1 MNKVDKALQ
10 KRIGELIRATI
21 EHANLPQKDV
31 AAQLEIQRV
40 TITSWEMGT
49 SMPHITQLPKLA
61 SILQV
66 PIKYFFDEEE
76 ATRND

>member
-1 MNKVDKALQ
+1 
-10 KRIGELIRATI
+10 
-21 EHANLPQKDV
+21 
-31 AAQLEIQRV
+31 
-40 TITSWEMGT
+40 
-49 SMPHITQLPKLA
+49 MPHITQLPKLA